1 VPDYKSG
8 LPTNYYFGGGDEAT
22 AATPLAVLFLLA
34 AIILLFVL
42 PRKYA
47 YVPFLI
53 AALLLP
59 LHVVLVISS
68 LHFNATRI
76 LVMAGWL
83 RLLVRHDRFP
93 GRLQPIDKI
102 ILGSALCNA
111 VMYSLLWQDFGAVV
125 NRLGF
130 LVTTMGTYLFLRF
143 LVRDQHDVVRV
154 IKTLAVVV
162 IVIAPSMLYEHTS
175 ADNPFWL
182 LGAPEITNMRD
193 GQVRAQGPFGHAIVA
208 GTVAAVLLPLFV
220 GLFFLRPRARLLA
233 ALAVIS
239 ATAMALTSGSSTPV
253 LTSAAAVVGLALWPA
268 RKSMRAIR
276 WGLVISLLLAQ
287 LAMNSPVWFIIN
299 RISGLLGGSGWHRA
313 MLVDNFVRHFWQ
325 WWLVGTRAN
334 PDWGWSMWDVD
345 NAYVGAGTSGGFL
358 NFALFIAVIVYGFK
372 VIGGARKLAEK
383 YPADL
388 RLIWVLGVALFA
400 NTVAYFGI
408 VYFDQAIVAWYAL
421 LTMIA
426 VVPTFVARKSP
437 SEFQIKTPLTNI
449 GAQVSAARST
459 PRWDGPELEGY

>member
-1 VPDYKSG
+1 
-8 LPTNYYFGGGDEAT
+8 
-22 AATPLAVLFLLA
+22 
-34 AIILLFVL
+34 
-42 PRKYA
+42 
-47 YVPFLI
+47 
-53 AALLLP
+53 
-59 LHVVLVISS
+59 
-68 LHFNATRI
+68 
-76 LVMAGWL
+76 
-83 RLLVRHDRFP
+83 
-93 GRLQPIDKI
+93 
-102 ILGSALCNA
+102 
-111 VMYSLLWQDFGAVV
+111 
-125 NRLGF
+125 
-130 LVTTMGTYLFLRF
+130 
-143 LVRDQHDVVRV
+143 
-154 IKTLAVVV
+154 
-162 IVIAPSMLYEHTS
+162 
-175 ADNPFWL
+175 
-182 LGAPEITNMRD
+182 MRD

>member
-1 VPDYKSG
+1 MPDYKSG

-162 IVIAPSMLYEHTS
+162 IVIAPSMLY
-175 ADNPFWL
+175 
-182 LGAPEITNMRD
+182 
-193 GQVRAQGPFGHAIVA
+193 
-208 GTVAAVLLPLFV
+208 
-220 GLFFLRPRARLLA
+220 
-233 ALAVIS
+233 
-239 ATAMALTSGSSTPV
+239 
-253 LTSAAAVVGLALWPA
+253 
-268 RKSMRAIR
+268 
-276 WGLVISLLLAQ
+276 
-287 LAMNSPVWFIIN
+287 
-299 RISGLLGGSGWHRA
+299 
-313 MLVDNFVRHFWQ
+313 
-325 WWLVGTRAN
+325 
-334 PDWGWSMWDVD
+334 
-345 NAYVGAGTSGGFL
+345 
-358 NFALFIAVIVYGFK
+358 
-372 VIGGARKLAEK
+372 
-383 YPADL
+383 
-388 RLIWVLGVALFA
+388 
-400 NTVAYFGI
+400 
-408 VYFDQAIVAWYAL
+408 
-421 LTMIA
+421 
-426 VVPTFVARKSP
+426 
-437 SEFQIKTPLTNI
+437 
-449 GAQVSAARST
+449 
-459 PRWDGPELEGY
+459 